1 MTKVPSYLRPLV
13 YSFVSNVA
21 TAFHAGA
28 VDATRSCISLNVV
41 RLACKCASRSLPVR
55 VIIKQNAHTGPG

>member
-1 MTKVPSYLRPLV
+1 MIKVSSYFRPLV

-28 VDATRSCISLNVV
+28 VDATRSCMSLNAV
-41 RLACKCASRSLPVR
+41 RLACECAICSLLVHMA
-55 VIIKQNAHTGPG
+55 I